1 MDEDGLWRPAPA
13 ITLAFMD
20 LPALLER
27 SFRASLAAVDSRR
40 VVSRALQGRLEPG
53 AGDLVVLALGK
64 AAIGMAWGVADA
76 TDRELRGVVV
86 ADHEGVVPAGL
97 KLVAGGHPL
106 PTVSSLFGGAA
117 LLEAAA
123 TAGPDDLVVCL
134 VSGGGSALAE
144 APVAGVALDDLRATT
159 DLLLRSGATIDEV
172 NAVRTSLSR
181 LKGGGLAAAVAPA
194 RSLTLV
200 ISDVVGDG
208 LDVIASGPMV
218 AAEGAAERAH
228 EALAHHGL
236 LDAVPDSVAS
246 IVRVGIEPP
255 RATGDDIEVVAS
267 HRHVATAAAEAV
279 HAEGLTAAVLD
290 SELMGEAAT
299 TTRAVLRVRHPAQ
312 VHVYAGETTVVVRGG
327 GRGGRNHEA
336 ALAAAI
342 ALDGSAGR
350 AFLAAGTDGVDGY
363 AGGAGAVV
371 DGATA
376 AGARRLGIDPDA
388 MLAANDSGGFFDRVP
403 GRIATGPTGTNV
415 GDLWLVARR

>member
-1 MDEDGLWRPAPA
+1 
-13 ITLAFMD
+13 MD

-27 SFRASLAAVDSRR
+27 CFRTSLDAVDPRP
-40 VVSRALQGRLEPG
+40 VVTRALEGKLDDV

-76 TDRELRGVVV
+76 TDRTLRGVVV
-86 ADHEGVVPAGL
+86 ADHEGAVPDGL
-97 KLVAGGHPL
+97 RLIVGGHPL
-106 PTVSSLFGGAA
+106 PTAASLTGGEA

-123 TAGPDDLVVCL
+123 SASAGDLVVCL

-144 APVAGVALDDLRATT
+144 APVPGVALDDLRAAT
-159 DLLLRSGATIDEV
+159 DLLLRAGATIDEV
-172 NAVRTSLSR
+172 NAVRTNLSR

-194 RSLTLV
+194 RSSTLV
-200 ISDVVGDG
+200 ISDVVGDR

-218 AAEGAAERAH
+218 AAEGVADRAH

-246 IVRVGIEPP
+246 IIRVGAEQL
-255 RATGDDIEVVAS
+255 RATGDEIEVVAS
-267 HRHVATAAAEAV
+267 RRHVAEAAAAAV
-279 HAEGLTAAVLD
+279 RGEGLTAAVLD
-290 SELMGEAAT
+290 TELMGDAAAT
-299 TTRAVLRVRHPAQ
+299 ARALLRIDHPAQ
-312 VHVYAGETTVVVRGG
+312 VHVYAGETTVVVRGS

-342 ALDGSAGR
+342 ALDGTDGW
-350 AFLAAGTDGVDGY
+350 AFLAAGTDGVDGS

-371 DGATA
+371 DGSTA
-376 AGARRLGIDPDA
+376 GAARRLGIDPQA
-388 MLAANDSGGFFDRVP
+388 MLADNDSGGFFDRVP
-403 GRIATGPTGTNV
+403 RRIVTGPTGTNV